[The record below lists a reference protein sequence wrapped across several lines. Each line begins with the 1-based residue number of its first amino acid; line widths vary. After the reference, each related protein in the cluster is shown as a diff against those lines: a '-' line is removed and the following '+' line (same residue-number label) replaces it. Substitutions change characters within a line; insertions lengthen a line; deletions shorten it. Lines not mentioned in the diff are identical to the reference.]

1 MDYSHPSAVSVDI
14 LIFLFYKNYKKR
26 FACGLAEMP
35 AKKVIGLMT
44 SFDHFEVYGSKLETF
59 VLIHFHY

>member
-14 LIFLFYKNYKKR
+14 LIFLFYKNYEKR
-26 FACGLAEMP
+26 FTCDLAEMP

-44 SFDHFEVYGSKLETF
+44 SFDHFEVYGSKL
-59 VLIHFHY
+59 